1 MITLDTHLM
10 SLVNRELVTADE
22 ALDKAQ
28 DSVVMREKL
37 IQMGYK
43 LREL

>member
-1 MITLDTHLM
+1 M
-10 SLVNRELVTADE
+10 SLVNREQITADE

-37 IQMGYK
+37 LQMGYK
-43 LREL
+43 LREF